1 MIRLRVTFAVLR
13 RRPRLRRSGRPCDAR
28 RQSIQVAHV
37 LGPDYHHCTVAVGVT
52 AFLLTTKQEKE
63 SFEAKVRLQGIGWR
77 PKTENH
83 YISAYSNPSSFTQ
96 FTGLTR
102 EAIDKRESN
111 ALNNFIASKSP
122 KAAITSNGIDSDK
135 TQVNVTMP
143 YVDLDTHEALDT
155 EDSSKIAFPSILL
168 IDLTPKG
175 GMRARKIS
183 NFTHQV
189 WDDEDFC

>member
-1 MIRLRVTFAVLR
+1 
-13 RRPRLRRSGRPCDAR
+13 
-28 RQSIQVAHV
+28 
-37 LGPDYHHCTVAVGVT
+37 
-52 AFLLTTKQEKE
+52 
-63 SFEAKVRLQGIGWR
+63 
-77 PKTENH
+77 
-83 YISAYSNPSSFTQ
+83 
-96 FTGLTR
+96 LTR

-155 EDSSKIAFPSILL
+155 KDSSKIAFPSILL